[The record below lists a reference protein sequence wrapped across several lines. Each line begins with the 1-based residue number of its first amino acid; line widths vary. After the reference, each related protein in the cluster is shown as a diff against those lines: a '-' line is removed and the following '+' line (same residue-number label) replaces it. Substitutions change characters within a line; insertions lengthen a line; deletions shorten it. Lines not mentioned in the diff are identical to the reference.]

1 MFAFMIFCNF
11 KEKRLVAFSK
21 VVPGILKV
29 VPLLLALL
37 NEKQKG
43 IM

>member
-1 MFAFMIFCNF
+1 MFAIMIFCNF

-21 VVPGILKV
+21 VVP
-29 VPLLLALL
+29 LLLALL